1 MRKKAALAMTFCV
14 FAFGMIGCQKPA
26 TNVNTTEATTAAVEE
41 PTTAAPQE
49 TEETSAET
57 TEAAKEE
64 ETTASEAEYPTLPL
78 PEYHYNGPEDWAEY
92 ADGVSHFLVENS
104 FGDVAPDLTI
114 CVPIVLKADDSDPKD
129 VKLWGEFYIEGFNL
143 VKTSLLNV
151 NGGSFGGVAH
161 LDTTKGGPIVT
172 DFDFLQDGSGFEASL
187 DELFGKE
194 GLKDAYL
201 EASNERDKYLAEALA
216 NYINT
221 NGLYITQYQE
231 YGWPPVPVL
240 NAPPTKDEDQ
250 IVDYEGSYDYT
261 AKFDMREICSY
272 ETGES
277 DMFCNVESEDWN
289 EFLIVVYKAESNDLD
304 SAITELRAGLA
315 DENAELERKDDITFL
330 DIEGC
335 TLLMSNGPYKEGD
348 QVYVNYFVPRGDDL
362 LVLKISSTYSED
374 EKIQVATDDIIEDF
388 IDGIKFKG

>member
-1 MRKKAALAMTFCV
+1 MRKKAALAAAFCV
-14 FAFGMIGCQKPA
+14 FAFGMVGCQKPA

-41 PTTAAPQE
+41 STTAAPQE
-49 TEETSAET
+49 TEETSQET

-64 ETTASEAEYPTLPL
+64 ETTASEPDYPTLPL

-129 VKLWGEFYIEGFNL
+129 VKLWGEFYVEGFNL

-172 DFDFLQDGSGFEASL
+172 DFDFLEDGAGFDASL
-187 DELFGKE
+187 EELFGKE

-231 YGWPPVPVL
+231 YGWAPVPVL

-261 AKFDMREICSY
+261 AKYDMREICSY

-277 DMFCNVESEDWN
+277 DMFCNVDSKEWN
-289 EFLIVVYKAESNDLD
+289 EFLIVVYKAESKDID

-315 DENAELERKDDITFL
+315 DENAELKRTDGVTFL

-335 TLLMSNGPYKEGD
+335 TTLISEGPYKEGD
-348 QVYVNYFVPRGDDL
+348 AVYVNYFVPRGDDL

-374 EKIQVATDDIIEDF
+374 EKIQMSTDAIIEDF
-388 IDGIKFKG
+388 LGNMELK